1 MKLTTLLKE
10 IKWQKSTLEMCMDGM
25 LPITLPIVKQLVET
39 RRTSAFHIT
48 DMDNLSK
55 LVSLEGKSKS
65 ISAFNKADMVIG
77 PASGKGMWTKGG
89 ILVLISGIVLAE
101 SIKDLWSAPDESG
114 RRWISPG
121 NVLYSDF
128 SKKDEVINYIPK
140 LKPLRERYRRGEP
153 LTNSEKQY
161 FIKNYID
168 TAYKL
173 MLKYKDE
180 FQNKYL
186 NSDYLYY
193 NSDWNEVILSKI
205 KVEKIAVIQDSIEIT
220 GVSPLKDYPKDV
232 QEKYKELE
240 LNFNKKVAD
249 FYLERQDNPNDKS
262 KEQIDTIKKKY
273 KNVEIINSRDVP
285 SFIKKYGGFIR

>member
-1 MKLTTLLKE
+1 
-10 IKWQKSTLEMCMDGM
+10 
-25 LPITLPIVKQLVET
+25 
-39 RRTSAFHIT
+39 
-48 DMDNLSK
+48 
-55 LVSLEGKSKS
+55 
-65 ISAFNKADMVIG
+65 
-77 PASGKGMWTKGG
+77 
-89 ILVLISGIVLAE
+89 
-101 SIKDLWSAPDESG
+101 
-114 RRWISPG
+114 
-121 NVLYSDF
+121 
-128 SKKDEVINYIPK
+128 
-140 LKPLRERYRRGEP
+140 
-153 LTNSEKQY
+153 
-161 FIKNYID
+161 
-168 TAYKL
+168 

-240 LNFNKKVAD
+240 LNLNKKVAD

>member
-1 MKLTTLLKE
+1 
-10 IKWQKSTLEMCMDGM
+10 MDGM

-48 DMDNLSK
+48 DMDNLPK

-240 LNFNKKVAD
+240 LNLNKKVAD

>member
-1 MKLTTLLKE
+1 
-10 IKWQKSTLEMCMDGM
+10 M

-240 LNFNKKVAD
+240 LNLNKKVAD

-262 KEQIDTIKKKY
+262 KEQIDAIKKKY

>member
-1 MKLTTLLKE
+1 
-10 IKWQKSTLEMCMDGM
+10 MDGM

-140 LKPLRERYRRGEP
+140 LKPLREKYRSGEP

-240 LNFNKKVAD
+240 LNLNKKVAD

-262 KEQIDTIKKKY
+262 KEQIDAIKKKY

>member
-1 MKLTTLLKE
+1 
-10 IKWQKSTLEMCMDGM
+10 

-140 LKPLRERYRRGEP
+140 LKPLREKYRSGEP

-180 FQNKYL
+180 FQKKYL

-205 KVEKIAVIQDSIEIT
+205 KVEKIVVIEDSDALK
-220 GVSPLKDYPKDV
+220 GQSPLEDYPKDV
-232 QEKYKELE
+232 QEKYKELKQTT
-240 LNFNKKVAD
+240 NQKVAD

-262 KEQIDTIKKKY
+262 KERIDAIKKKY
-273 KNVEIINSRDVP
+273 KNVEILNSRDIP

>member
-48 DMDNLSK
+48 DMDNLPK

-240 LNFNKKVAD
+240 LNLNKKVAD

-262 KEQIDTIKKKY
+262 KEQIDAIKKKY

>member
-140 LKPLRERYRRGEP
+140 LKPLREKYRSGEP

-180 FQNKYL
+180 FQKKYL

-220 GVSPLKDYPKDV
+220 GVSPLEDYPKDV
-232 QEKYKELE
+232 QEKYKELKQTT
-240 LNFNKKVAD
+240 NQKVAD

-262 KEQIDTIKKKY
+262 KERIDAIKKKY
-273 KNVEIINSRDVP
+273 KNVEILNSRDIP